1 MINDTRT
8 QADARMRKSIS
19 ALKEE
24 LTKIRTGRAHTNL
37 LDHITVDYYG
47 SQVPLTQAASVAVSD
62 ARTLT
67 VTPWEKNMVSVIE
80 KAIMTS
86 DLGLTP
92 VTVGAVIR
100 INLPALTEE
109 RRRDLIK
116 VVRSEAEGAR
126 VAIRNIRRD
135 ANNELKKL
143 LKDKAIS
150 EDDDRRAQDDIQKLT
165 DKYIA
170 EVDKVL
176 GGKEAELMEI

>member
-1 MINDTRT
+1 MISDTKN
-8 QADARMRKSIS
+8 QADARMRKSIAS
-19 ALKEE
+19 LKEE

-37 LDHITVDYYG
+37 LDHVTVDYYG
-47 SQVPLTQAASVAVSD
+47 SQVPLTQAASVTVAD
-62 ARTLT
+62 ARSLT
-67 VTPWEKNMVSVIE
+67 ITPWEKNMVPVIE

-92 VTVGAVIR
+92 VTVGTVIR
-100 INLPALTEE
+100 INLPPLTEE

-116 VVRSEAEGAR
+116 VVRNEAEGAR

-143 LKDKAIS
+143 LKDKTIS

-170 EVDKVL
+170 EVDKAL
-176 GGKEAELMEI
+176 AAKEAELMEI